1 MKQLDSY
8 PTRGRK
14 APRTDDLCKVLFN
27 NRYRPGILMASDKL
41 KYHRA
46 RIGSG
51 RRIHCNEFM
60 GHDNLAPFIEIR
72 DLTVQFGDV
81 EALHNINLTIEEG
94 ESVGILGRSGSGKS
108 VLMHVLRG
116 VESFPGISGSVIFH
130 IARCKKCRHVEPP
143 SHVGEK
149 CRCGGVLDAHEAD
162 FTSQEINDPLRRD
175 IVRRIAIMLQRTFA
189 LYGDE
194 RVIVNV
200 MRAVEE
206 TGESMSVHRA
216 ADLLDEV
223 NMSHRLMHVARELSG
238 GEKQRVVLA
247 RQLAKSPMILL
258 ADEPTGTLDP
268 ATAKVVHESIKR
280 AVNDFNMTLIIT
292 SHWEDVMVE
301 LADRAILL
309 DQGEIKAEGKP
320 KDVAA
325 QFLAMAGE
333 LGKREEVIV
342 GPTIIK
348 AGNLSKRY
356 ISIDRGVV
364 KAVDNVS
371 LDVKEGEIFGLVG
384 VSGGGKTTLS
394 KMVSGIITPTGGSIS
409 VRVGDEWVDM
419 TVLGSSGRGRATK
432 YIGVLHQEYTLY
444 PSRSVLENLTEAIGL
459 SLPFELAER
468 KAIHTLE
475 TVGFNEDQA
484 ETVLSKMP
492 DELSE
497 GERHRVA
504 MAQVLI
510 KEPSIVILDEPT
522 GTMDA
527 ITKIEVTKSI
537 LSAREE
543 LGETFVIVSHD
554 MDFVKNVCDRAM
566 LMRNGKA
573 VFAGLPQ
580 EVLAKITEEEEMEML
595 GS

>member
-1 MKQLDSY
+1 
-8 PTRGRK
+8 
-14 APRTDDLCKVLFN
+14 
-27 NRYRPGILMASDKL
+27 
-41 KYHRA
+41 
-46 RIGSG
+46 
-51 RRIHCNEFM
+51 
-60 GHDNLAPFIEIR
+60 LAPFIEIK
-72 DLTVQFGDV
+72 DLTVRFGEV
-81 EALHNINLTIEEG
+81 VALRNVNLVIEEG

-116 VESFPGISGSVIFH
+116 VESFQDISGSVIYH
-130 IARCKKCRHVEPP
+130 VARCSKCHHVEPP
-143 SHVGEK
+143 SHVGRSCK
-149 CRCGGVLDAHEAD
+149 CGSTLEPFDAD
-162 FTSQEINDPLRRD
+162 FVSLDINDPLRRD
-175 IVRRIAIMLQRTFA
+175 VVKRIAIMLQRTFA

-206 TGESMSVHRA
+206 TGDTMSVHVA

-223 NMSHRLMHVARELSG
+223 NLSHRLMHVARELSG

-268 ATAKVVHESIKR
+268 ATARVVHDSIKR
-280 AVNDFNMTLIIT
+280 AVNDFKMTLIIT

-301 LADRAILL
+301 LTQRAILL

-325 QFLAMAGE
+325 QFLAMAGT
-333 LGKREEVIV
+333 LAKREEVELGEPMI
-342 GPTIIK
+342 
-348 AGNLSKRY
+348 
-356 ISIDRGVV
+356 
-364 KAVDNVS
+364 KAVDEVS
-371 LDVKEGEIFGLVG
+371 LEVNEGEIFGLVG
-384 VSGGGKTTLS
+384 ISGGGKTTLS
-394 KMVSGIITPTGGSIS
+394 KMISGILTPTGGSIS

-419 TVLGSSGRGRATK
+419 TVLGSNGRGRATK
-432 YIGVLHQEYTLY
+432 YIGILHQEYTLY
-444 PSRSVLENLTEAIGL
+444 PSRSVIENLTEAIGL

-475 TVGFNEDQA
+475 TVGFSEEQA
-484 ETVLSKMP
+484 EAVLEKMP
-492 DELSE
+492 HELSE

-510 KEPSIVILDEPT
+510 KEPRIVVLDEPT

-527 ITKIEVTKSI
+527 ITKIEVTNSI
-537 LSAREE
+537 LNAREE
-543 LGETFVIVSHD
+543 LGETFIIVSHD

-566 LMRNGKA
+566 LMRNGRA
-573 VFAGLPQ
+573 IFTGLPD
-580 EVLAKITEEEEMEML
+580 EVLSRITEEEEKEML

>member
-1 MKQLDSY
+1 
-8 PTRGRK
+8 
-14 APRTDDLCKVLFN
+14 
-27 NRYRPGILMASDKL
+27 
-41 KYHRA
+41 
-46 RIGSG
+46 
-51 RRIHCNEFM
+51 M
-60 GHDNLAPFIEIR
+60 GHDSLAPFIEIK
-72 DLTVQFGDV
+72 DLTVRFGDV
-81 EALHNINLTIEEG
+81 EALHNINLVIEEG

-116 VESFPGISGSVIFH
+116 VESFPGMSGSVIYH
-130 IARCKKCRHVEPP
+130 VARCEKCRHVELP
-143 SHVGEK
+143 GRAGDK
-149 CRCGGVLDAHEAD
+149 CRCGGVLKHIDAD
-162 FTSQEINDPLRRD
+162 FVALDINDPLRRD
-175 IVRRIAIMLQRTFA
+175 IVKRIAIMLQRTFA

-223 NMSHRLMHVARELSG
+223 NLSHRLMHVARELSG

-247 RQLAKSPMILL
+247 RQLAKSPMVLL

-268 ATAKVVHESIKR
+268 GTAKVVHESIKR

-301 LADRAILL
+301 LTSRAILL
-309 DQGEIKAEGKP
+309 DQGMIKAEGSP

-333 LGKREEVIV
+333 LGRREDVEV
-342 GPTIIK
+342 GAPIIRAK
-348 AGNLSKRY
+348 DLAKRY

-371 LDVKEGEIFGLVG
+371 LEVNEGEIFGLVG

-394 KMVSGIITPTGGSIS
+394 KMVSGIITPTSGSIS
-409 VRVGDEWVDM
+409 VRVGDEWVDL
-419 TVLGSSGRGRATK
+419 TVLGSAGRGRATK
-432 YIGVLHQEYTLY
+432 YIGILHQEYTLY
-444 PSRSVLENLTEAIGL
+444 PSRSVIENLTESIGL

-475 TVGFNEDQA
+475 TVGFSEDQA
-484 ETVLSKMP
+484 VTVLSKMP

-537 LSAREE
+537 LNAREE

-573 VFAGLPQ
+573 VFEGLPD
-580 EVLAKITEEEEMEML
+580 EVLAKITEEEEKEML

>member
-1 MKQLDSY
+1 VAFIAWNSHHTQF
-8 PTRGRK
+8 T
-14 APRTDDLCKVLFN
+14 
-27 NRYRPGILMASDKL
+27 
-41 KYHRA
+41 
-46 RIGSG
+46 
-51 RRIHCNEFM
+51 

-72 DLTVQFGDV
+72 DLTVRFGEV
-81 EALHNINLTIEEG
+81 VALSNINLEIEEG

-116 VESFPGISGSVIFH
+116 VESFPGISGSVIYH
-130 IARCKKCRHVEPP
+130 VARCKGCRHVEPP
-143 SHVGEK
+143 SHAGEK
-149 CRCGGVLDAHEAD
+149 CRCGGILEPSDAD
-162 FTSQEINDPLRRD
+162 FAKLDTNDPLRRD

-206 TGESMSVHRA
+206 SGDTITVHRA
-216 ADLLDEV
+216 ADLLEEV
-223 NMSHRLMHVARELSG
+223 SMSHRMMHVARELSG

-247 RQLAKSPMILL
+247 RQLAKSPMVLL

-268 ATAKVVHESIKR
+268 ATAELVHESIRR
-280 AVNDFNMTLIIT
+280 AVKDFRMTLIIT
-292 SHWEDVMVE
+292 SHWEDVMVD

-309 DQGEIKAEGKP
+309 DQGRVKSIGAP

-325 QFLAMAGE
+325 EFLAMAGE
-333 LGKREEVIV
+333 MGKREAIEV
-342 GPTIIK
+342 GEPIIK
-348 AGNLSKRY
+348 VNGLSKRY

-364 KAVDNVS
+364 KAVDGVS
-371 LDVKEGEIFGLVG
+371 FDVKEGEIFGLVG

-394 KMVSGIITPTGGSIS
+394 KMVSGIMTPTSGNVY
-409 VRVGDEWVDM
+409 VRVGDDWVDM
-419 TVLGSSGRGRATK
+419 SVLGTEGRGRATK

-444 PSRSVLENLTEAIGL
+444 PSRTVIDNLTESIGL
-459 SLPFELAER
+459 ALPFELAER

-484 ETVLSKMP
+484 DAVLSKMP

-522 GTMDA
+522 GTMDP
-527 ITKIEVTKSI
+527 ITKIEVSKSI
-537 LSAREE
+537 LNARQE

-566 LMRNGKA
+566 LMRNGRV
-573 VFAGLPQ
+573 VFIGLPD
-580 EVLAKITEEEEMEML
+580 EVLAKITEEEEQEML

>member
-1 MKQLDSY
+1 
-8 PTRGRK
+8 
-14 APRTDDLCKVLFN
+14 
-27 NRYRPGILMASDKL
+27 
-41 KYHRA
+41 
-46 RIGSG
+46 
-51 RRIHCNEFM
+51 M
-60 GHDNLAPFIEIR
+60 GHDSLAPFIEIR
-72 DLTVQFGDV
+72 DLTVRFGDV
-81 EALHNINLTIEEG
+81 VALRNINLVIEEG

-116 VESFPGISGSVIFH
+116 VESFPGLSGSVIFH
-130 IARCKKCRHVEPP
+130 VARCEKCHHVEPP
-143 SHVGEK
+143 SHTGNK
-149 CRCGGVLDAHEAD
+149 CKCGGVLLPFDAD
-162 FTSQEINDPLRRD
+162 FVALDINDPLRRD
-175 IVRRIAIMLQRTFA
+175 IVKRIAIMLQRTFA

-206 TGESMSVHRA
+206 TGDTMSVHVA

-223 NMSHRLMHVARELSG
+223 NLSHRLMHVARELSG

-247 RQLAKSPMILL
+247 RQLAKSPMVLL

-280 AVNDFNMTLIIT
+280 AVRDFKMTLIIT

-301 LADRAILL
+301 LTQRAILL

-333 LGKREEVIV
+333 LGKREDVVV
-342 GPTIIK
+342 GAPVVK
-348 AGNLSKRY
+348 ANGLAKRY

-364 KAVDNVS
+364 KAVDDVS
-371 LDVKEGEIFGLVG
+371 LEINEGEIFGLVG

-394 KMVSGIITPTGGSIS
+394 KMLSGIITPTGGSVS

-419 TVLGSSGRGRATK
+419 TVLGSNGRGRATK
-432 YIGVLHQEYTLY
+432 YIGILHQEYTLY
-444 PSRSVLENLTEAIGL
+444 PSRSVIENLTEAIGL

-475 TVGFNEDQA
+475 TVGFGEEQA
-484 ETVLSKMP
+484 EAVLEKMP

-510 KEPSIVILDEPT
+510 KEPRIVVLDEPT

-537 LSAREE
+537 LNAREE
-543 LGETFVIVSHD
+543 LGETFIIVSHD

-573 VFAGLPQ
+573 IFTGIPD
-580 EVLAKITEEEEMEML
+580 EVMAKITEEEEKEML

>member
-1 MKQLDSY
+1 
-8 PTRGRK
+8 
-14 APRTDDLCKVLFN
+14 
-27 NRYRPGILMASDKL
+27 
-41 KYHRA
+41 
-46 RIGSG
+46 
-51 RRIHCNEFM
+51 M
-60 GHDNLAPFIEIR
+60 GHDSLAPFIEIR
-72 DLTVQFGDV
+72 DLTVRFGDV
-81 EALHNINLTIEEG
+81 VALRNINLVIEEG

-116 VESFPGISGSVIFH
+116 VDSFPGMSGSVIFH
-130 IARCKKCRHVEPP
+130 VARCVKCRRVEPP
-143 SHVGEK
+143 SRTGEK
-149 CRCGGVLDAHEAD
+149 CKCGGVLDHIDAD
-162 FTSQEINDPLRRD
+162 FVAMDINDPLRRD

-206 TGESMSVHRA
+206 TGDTMSVHVA

-223 NMSHRLMHVARELSG
+223 NLSHRLMHVARELSG

-247 RQLAKSPMILL
+247 RQLAKSPMVLL

-280 AVNDFNMTLIIT
+280 AVRDFKMTLIIT

-301 LADRAILL
+301 LTQRAILL

-333 LGKREEVIV
+333 LGLREKVEV
-342 GPTIIK
+342 GAPIIK
-348 AGNLSKRY
+348 ANGLSKRY

-364 KAVDNVS
+364 KAVDNAS
-371 LDVKEGEIFGLVG
+371 LEINEGEIFGLVG
-384 VSGGGKTTLS
+384 ISGGGKTTLS
-394 KMVSGIITPTGGSIS
+394 KMLSGIITPTGGSIS
-409 VRVGDEWVDM
+409 VRVGDDWVDM
-419 TVLGSSGRGRATK
+419 TVLGPNGRGRATK
-432 YIGVLHQEYTLY
+432 YIGILHQEYTLY
-444 PSRSVLENLTEAIGL
+444 PSRSVIENLTEAIGL

-475 TVGFNEDQA
+475 TVGFGEDQA
-484 ETVLSKMP
+484 EAVLEKMP

-510 KEPSIVILDEPT
+510 KEPRIVVLDEPT

-537 LSAREE
+537 LNAREE

-573 VFAGLPQ
+573 IFTGLPD
-580 EVLAKITEEEEMEML
+580 EVLAKITEEEEKEML

>member
-1 MKQLDSY
+1 
-8 PTRGRK
+8 
-14 APRTDDLCKVLFN
+14 
-27 NRYRPGILMASDKL
+27 
-41 KYHRA
+41 
-46 RIGSG
+46 
-51 RRIHCNEFM
+51 M
-60 GHDNLAPFIEIR
+60 GHDSLATFIEIR
-72 DLTVQFGDV
+72 DLTVRFGDV
-81 EALHNINLTIEEG
+81 EALRNINLTIEEG

-116 VESFPGISGSVIFH
+116 VEAFSGISGSVIYH
-130 IARCKKCRHVEPP
+130 VARCKKCRHVEPP
-143 SHVGEK
+143 SHAGK
-149 CRCGGVLDAHEAD
+149 TCRCGGTLEPEQAD
-162 FTSQEINDPLRRD
+162 FVALDINNPLRRD
-175 IVRRIAIMLQRTFA
+175 IVKRIAIMLQRTFA

-223 NMSHRLMHVARELSG
+223 NLSHRMMHVARELSG

-268 ATAKVVHESIKR
+268 ATAKLVHESIKR
-280 AVNDFNMTLIIT
+280 AVEDFNMTLIIT

-309 DQGEIKAEGKP
+309 DQGEIKSVGAP
-320 KDVAA
+320 KDIAA
-325 QFLAMAGE
+325 EFLSMAGE
-333 LGKREEVIV
+333 LGQRKVTEV
-342 GPTIIK
+342 GEPIIK
-348 AGNLSKRY
+348 VSDLSKRY

-364 KAVDNVS
+364 KAVDGATFEVN
-371 LDVKEGEIFGLVG
+371 EGEIYGLVG

-394 KMVSGIITPTGGSIS
+394 KMISGIITPTSGQVY

-419 TVLGSSGRGRATK
+419 TVLGTNGRGRATK
-432 YIGVLHQEYTLY
+432 YIGILHQEYTLY
-444 PSRSVLENLTEAIGL
+444 PSRTVIDNLTESIGL
-459 SLPFELAER
+459 ALPFELAER

-475 TVGFNEDQA
+475 TVGFTEDQA
-484 ETVLSKMP
+484 VAVLDKMP

-497 GERHRVA
+497 GERHRIA

-537 LSAREE
+537 LNAREE

-554 MDFVKNVCDRAM
+554 MDFVRNVCDRAM
-566 LMRNGKA
+566 LMRNGRA
-573 VFAGLPQ
+573 VFKGSPD
-580 EVLAKITEEEEMEML
+580 EVLAKITEEEEKEML

>member
-1 MKQLDSY
+1 
-8 PTRGRK
+8 
-14 APRTDDLCKVLFN
+14 
-27 NRYRPGILMASDKL
+27 
-41 KYHRA
+41 
-46 RIGSG
+46 
-51 RRIHCNEFM
+51 M

-72 DLTVQFGDV
+72 DLTVRFGDV
-81 EALHNINLTIEEG
+81 EALRNINLVIEEG

-116 VESFPGISGSVIFH
+116 VESFPGLSGSVIYNV
-130 IARCKKCRHVEPP
+130 ARCKKCRQVEPP
-143 SHVGEK
+143 SQAGK
-149 CRCGGVLDAHEAD
+149 NCKCGGGILEAVAAD
-162 FTSQEINDPLRRD
+162 FAKLEINDPLRRD

-206 TGESMSVHRA
+206 SGGTMSVHRA

-223 NMSHRLMHVARELSG
+223 NMSHRMMHVARELSG

-247 RQLAKSPMILL
+247 RQLAKLPMVLL

-268 ATAKVVHESIKR
+268 STAKVVHDSIRR
-280 AVNDFNMTLIIT
+280 AANDFNMTLIIT
-292 SHWEDVMVE
+292 SHWEDVMID

-309 DQGEIKAEGKP
+309 DQGEIKAEGTP
-320 KDVAA
+320 KDVAE
-325 QFLAMAGE
+325 QFLSMAGE
-333 LGKREEVIV
+333 LGQRHPVEV
-342 GPTIIK
+342 GEPIIK
-348 AGNLSKRY
+348 VRGSSKRY

-371 LDVKEGEIFGLVG
+371 FDVYEGEIFGLVG
-384 VSGGGKTTLS
+384 ISGGGKTTLS
-394 KMVSGIITPTGGSIS
+394 KMISGLITPTNGNIA
-409 VRVGDEWVDM
+409 VRVGDDWVDM
-419 TVLGSSGRGRATK
+419 TILGSSGRGRATK

-444 PSRSVLENLTEAIGL
+444 PSRSVIENLTEAIGL
-459 SLPFELAER
+459 ALPFELAER
-468 KAIHTLE
+468 KAIHTLT
-475 TVGFNEDQA
+475 TVGFTEEQA
-484 ETVLSKMP
+484 EAVLDKMP

-497 GERHRVA
+497 GERHRIA

-527 ITKIEVTKSI
+527 ITKVEVTKSI

-554 MDFVKNVCDRAM
+554 MDFVNNVCDRAM

-573 VFAGLPQ
+573 VFTGLPKD
-580 EVLAKITEEEEMEML
+580 VLARITEEEERELL

>member
-1 MKQLDSY
+1 
-8 PTRGRK
+8 
-14 APRTDDLCKVLFN
+14 
-27 NRYRPGILMASDKL
+27 
-41 KYHRA
+41 
-46 RIGSG
+46 
-51 RRIHCNEFM
+51 M
-60 GHDNLAPFIEIR
+60 GHDSLAPFIEIR
-72 DLTVQFGDV
+72 DLTVRFGNV
-81 EALHNINLTIEEG
+81 EALRNINLTIQEG

-130 IARCKKCRHVEPP
+130 VARCMKCKHVEPP
-143 SHVGEK
+143 SLAGK
-149 CRCGGVLDAHEAD
+149 SCRCGGVLEPFDAD
-162 FTSQEINDPLRRD
+162 FVKLDINDPLRRD
-175 IVRRIAIMLQRTFA
+175 IARRIAIMLQRTFA

-206 TGESMSVHRA
+206 SGESSEAMSVHRA

-223 NMSHRLMHVARELSG
+223 NLSHRMMHVARELSG

-280 AVNDFNMTLIIT
+280 AVKDFNMTLIIT

-309 DQGEIKAEGKP
+309 DQGEIKSEGAP

-333 LGKREEVIV
+333 LSQREAAVV
-342 GPTIIK
+342 GEPIIR
-348 AGNLSKRY
+348 AYEASKRY

-371 LDVKEGEIFGLVG
+371 FEVHEGEIFGLVG

-394 KMVSGIITPTGGSIS
+394 KLISGIITPTAGNIW

-419 TVLGSSGRGRATK
+419 TILGSSGRGRATK

-444 PSRSVLENLTEAIGL
+444 PSRTVIDNLTESIGL
-459 SLPFELAER
+459 ALPFELAER
-468 KAIHTLE
+468 KAIHTLT
-475 TVGFNEDQA
+475 TVGFTEEQA
-484 ETVLSKMP
+484 EAVLGKMP

-497 GERHRVA
+497 GERHRIA

-537 LSAREE
+537 LNAREE

-573 VFAGLPQ
+573 VFTGAPDA
-580 EVLAKITEEEEMEML
+580 VLAKITEEEEKEML

>member
-1 MKQLDSY
+1 MKHRINLSSIEPRDDN
-8 PTRGRK
+8 GR
-14 APRTDDLCKVLFN
+14 TL
-27 NRYRPGILMASDKL
+27 
-41 KYHRA
+41 H
-46 RIGSG
+46 
-51 RRIHCNEFM
+51 HNEFM
-60 GHDNLAPFIEIR
+60 GHDSLAPFIEIR
-72 DLTVQFGDV
+72 DLTVQFGEV
-81 EALHNINLTIEEG
+81 VALRKINLVIEEG

-116 VESFPGISGSVIFH
+116 VESFQGISGSVIFH
-130 IARCKKCRHVEPP
+130 VARCEKCRHVEPP
-143 SHVGEK
+143 SHAGEK
-149 CRCGGVLDAHEAD
+149 CHCGGVLRAIEAD
-162 FTSQEINDPLRRD
+162 FVSLDVNNPLRRD
-175 IVRRIAIMLQRTFA
+175 IAKRIAIMLQRTFA

-223 NMSHRLMHVARELSG
+223 NLSHRLMHVARELSG

-268 ATAKVVHESIKR
+268 STARVVHDSIKR
-280 AVNDFNMTLIIT
+280 AVQDFKMTLIIT
-292 SHWEDVMVE
+292 SHWEDVMIE

-309 DQGEIKAEGKP
+309 DQGEIKAIGAP
-320 KDVAA
+320 KEVAA

-333 LGKREEVIV
+333 LGKREEVKV
-342 GPTIIK
+342 GAPIIK
-348 AGNLSKRY
+348 ANNLAKRY

-364 KAVDNVS
+364 KAVDDVS
-371 LDVKEGEIFGLVG
+371 LEVKEGEIFGLVG

-394 KMVSGIITPTGGSIS
+394 KMVSGIITPTSGSIS
-409 VRVGDEWVDM
+409 VRVGDEWVDL
-419 TVLGSSGRGRATK
+419 TVLGSNGRGRATK
-432 YIGVLHQEYTLY
+432 YIGILHQEYTLY

-475 TVGFNEDQA
+475 TVGFTEDQA
-484 ETVLSKMP
+484 EAVLTKMP

-510 KEPSIVILDEPT
+510 KEPRIVILDEPT

-537 LSAREE
+537 LNAREE

-554 MDFVKNVCDRAM
+554 MDFVRNVCDRAM

-573 VFAGLPQ
+573 VFTGLPD
-580 EVLAKITEEEEMEML
+580 EVLAKITEQEEKEML

>member
-1 MKQLDSY
+1 M
-8 PTRGRK
+8 
-14 APRTDDLCKVLFN
+14 
-27 NRYRPGILMASDKL
+27 
-41 KYHRA
+41 
-46 RIGSG
+46 
-51 RRIHCNEFM
+51 
-60 GHDNLAPFIEIR
+60 APFIEIR
-72 DLTVQFGDV
+72 DLTVRFGEV
-81 EALHNINLTIEEG
+81 EALRNVNLVIEEG
-94 ESVGILGRSGSGKS
+94 EAVGILGRSGSGKS

-116 VESFPGISGSVIFH
+116 VESFPGLSGSIIYHV
-130 IARCKKCRHVEPP
+130 ARCKACRHVEPP

-149 CRCGGVLDAHEAD
+149 CRCGGVLEPFDAD
-162 FTSQEINDPLRRD
+162 FVKLDLNDPLRRD

-206 TGESMSVHRA
+206 SGDSISVHRA

-223 NMSHRLMHVARELSG
+223 NLSHRMMHVARELSG

-247 RQLAKSPMILL
+247 RQLAKSPMVLL

-268 ATAKVVHESIKR
+268 ATAEVVHESIR
-280 AVNDFNMTLIIT
+280 NAVKDFRMTLIIT
-292 SHWEDVMVE
+292 SHWEDVMVT
-301 LADRAILL
+301 LTDRAILL
-309 DQGEIKAEGKP
+309 DGGEIKAIGDP
-320 KDVAA
+320 KEVAA
-325 QFLAMAGE
+325 QFRAMAGE
-333 LGKREEVIV
+333 LGKREAVEVGEPVIRV
-342 GPTIIK
+342 RD
-348 AGNLSKRY
+348 LSKRY

-371 LDVKEGEIFGLVG
+371 FEVMEGEIFGLVG

-394 KMVSGIITPTGGSIS
+394 KLISGIITPTLGNAY
-409 VRVGDEWVDM
+409 VRVGDDWVDM
-419 TVLGSSGRGRATK
+419 TVLGSEGRGRATK

-444 PSRSVLENLTEAIGL
+444 PSRSVLDNLTEAIGL
-459 SLPFELAER
+459 ALPFELAER

-475 TVGFNEDQA
+475 TVGFSEEQA
-484 ETVLSKMP
+484 DMVLTKMP

-510 KEPSIVILDEPT
+510 KEPRIIILDEPT

-527 ITKIEVTKSI
+527 ITKVEVTKSI
-537 LSAREE
+537 LNARAE

-554 MDFVKNVCDRAM
+554 MDFVRNVCDRAL

-573 VFAGLPQ
+573 VALGKPE
-580 EVLAKITEEEEMEML
+580 EVLARITEEEEQEML
-595 GS
+595 RS

>member
-1 MKQLDSY
+1 MID
-8 PTRGRK
+8 
-14 APRTDDLCKVLFN
+14 
-27 NRYRPGILMASDKL
+27 
-41 KYHRA
+41 
-46 RIGSG
+46 
-51 RRIHCNEFM
+51 
-60 GHDNLAPFIEIR
+60 LAPFIEIR
-72 DLTVQFGDV
+72 DLTVRFGDV
-81 EALHNINLTIEEG
+81 VALRNINLVIEEG
-94 ESVGILGRSGSGKS
+94 KSVGILGRSGCGKS

-116 VESFPGISGSVIFH
+116 VESFPDISGSVIFH
-130 IARCKKCRHVEPP
+130 VARCEKCHHVEMP
-143 SHVGEK
+143 SKAGES
-149 CRCGGVLDAHEAD
+149 CRCGGVLSPVDAD
-162 FTSQEINDPLRRD
+162 FVKLDINDPLRRD
-175 IVRRIAIMLQRTFA
+175 ITQRIAIMLQRTFA

-194 RVIVNV
+194 RVITNV

-206 TGESMSVHRA
+206 KGDTMSVHRA

-223 NMSHRLMHVARELSG
+223 NLSHRLMHVARELSG

-268 ATAKVVHESIKR
+268 GTARVVHESIKR
-280 AVNDFNMTLIIT
+280 AVKDFHMTLVIT
-292 SHWEDVMVE
+292 SHWEDVMIE
-301 LADRAILL
+301 LTDKAILL
-309 DQGEIKAEGKP
+309 DEGEIKAEGKP
-320 KDVAA
+320 TDIAA
-325 QFLAMAGE
+325 KFLAMAGT
-333 LGKREEVIV
+333 LGKREEVEL
-342 GPTIIK
+342 GAPIIK
-348 AGNLSKRY
+348 ANGLAKRY

-364 KAVDNVS
+364 KAVDSVS
-371 LDVKEGEIFGLVG
+371 LEINEGEIFGLVG

-394 KMVSGIITPTGGSIS
+394 KMISGIITPTGGSIS
-409 VRVGDEWVDM
+409 VRVGDDWVDM
-419 TVLGSSGRGRATK
+419 TVLGSNGRGRATK

-444 PSRSVLENLTEAIGL
+444 PSRSVIENLTEAIGL

-475 TVGFNEDQA
+475 TVGFSEEHA
-484 ETVLSKMP
+484 EEVLSKMP

-510 KEPSIVILDEPT
+510 KEPRIVILDEPT

-537 LSAREE
+537 LNARQE

-554 MDFVKNVCDRAM
+554 MDFVRNVCDRAM
-566 LMRNGKA
+566 LMRNGQA
-573 VFAGLPQ
+573 IFTGLPS
-580 EVLAKITEEEEMEML
+580 EVLDKITEEEEKEML

>member
-1 MKQLDSY
+1 MLPIPIFFGEISVTIVIGE
-8 PTRGRK
+8 TRSELRIN
-14 APRTDDLCKVLFN
+14 LSSIM
-27 NRYRPGILMASDKL
+27 PGLIPDEPYITLNLRGM
-41 KYHRA
+41 
-46 RIGSG
+46 I
-51 RRIHCNEFM
+51 
-60 GHDNLAPFIEIR
+60 NLAPFIEIR
-72 DLTVQFGDV
+72 DLTVRFGDV
-81 EALHNINLTIEEG
+81 VALRNINLVINEG
-94 ESVGILGRSGSGKS
+94 ESVGILGRSGCGKS

-116 VESFPGISGSVIFH
+116 VEAFSGMTGSVIFH
-130 IARCKKCRHVEPP
+130 VARCEKCRRTEPP

-149 CRCGGVLDAHEAD
+149 CSCGGVLKAQKAD
-162 FTSQEINDPLRRD
+162 FVTMDINDPLRRD
-175 IVRRIAIMLQRTFA
+175 IARRIAIMLQRTFA

-194 RVIVNV
+194 RVITNV

-206 TGESMSVHRA
+206 MGTSMSVHHA

-223 NMSHRLMHVARELSG
+223 NLSHRLMHVARELSG

-268 ATAKVVHESIKR
+268 ATANVVHESIKR
-280 AVNDFNMTLIIT
+280 AVQDFHMTLIIT

-309 DQGEIKAEGKP
+309 DGGEIKAEGDP

-325 QFLAMAGE
+325 QFLAMAGT
-333 LGKREEVIV
+333 LGQREKAEV
-342 GPTIIK
+342 GEPIIK
-348 AGNLSKRY
+348 AGGLAKRY

-371 LDVKEGEIFGLVG
+371 FEVNEGEIFGLVG

-394 KMVSGIITPTGGSIS
+394 KMVSGIITPTAGSIS
-409 VRVGDEWVDM
+409 VRVGDDWVDM
-419 TVLGSSGRGRATK
+419 TVLGSNGRGRATK
-432 YIGVLHQEYTLY
+432 YIGILHQEYTLY
-444 PSRSVLENLTEAIGL
+444 PSRSVIENLTEAIGL

-475 TVGFNEDQA
+475 TVGFSEEQA
-484 ETVLSKMP
+484 EAVLSKMP

-510 KEPSIVILDEPT
+510 KEPRIVILDEPT

-537 LSAREE
+537 LNAREE

-566 LMRNGKA
+566 LMRNGQA
-573 VFAGLPQ
+573 IFAGLPD
-580 EVLAKITEEEEMEML
+580 EVLAKITEEEEKEML

>member
-1 MKQLDSY
+1 M
-8 PTRGRK
+8 
-14 APRTDDLCKVLFN
+14 
-27 NRYRPGILMASDKL
+27 
-41 KYHRA
+41 
-46 RIGSG
+46 
-51 RRIHCNEFM
+51 
-60 GHDNLAPFIEIR
+60 APFIEIR
-72 DLTVQFGDV
+72 DLTVRFGDTA
-81 EALHNINLTIEEG
+81 ALRNLNLAIEEG
-94 ESVGILGRSGSGKS
+94 EAVGILGRSGSGKS

-116 VESFPGISGSVIFH
+116 VEAFPGISGSVIFH
-130 IARCKKCRHVEPP
+130 VARCEKCRHVEPP
-143 SHVGEK
+143 SQAGKK
-149 CRCGGVLDAHEAD
+149 CRCGGTLKPIDAD
-162 FTSQEINDPLRRD
+162 FVALDINDPLRRD

-206 TGESMSVHRA
+206 TGESMSVQRA

-223 NMSHRLMHVARELSG
+223 NMSHRMMHVARELSG

-247 RQLAKSPMILL
+247 RQLAKSPMMLL

-280 AVNDFNMTLIIT
+280 AAEDFNMTLIIT
-292 SHWEDVMVE
+292 SHWEDVMIE

-309 DQGEIKAEGKP
+309 ENGEIQMEGAP

-325 QFLAMAGE
+325 RFLAMAGE
-333 LGKREEVIV
+333 LGKREQAHL
-342 GPTIIK
+342 GAPIIK
-348 AGNLSKRY
+348 AKNLSKRY

-371 LDVKEGEIFGLVG
+371 LEVLEGEIFGIVG

-394 KMVSGIITPTGGSIS
+394 KMISGIITPTNGSIS
-409 VRVGDEWVDM
+409 MRVGDEWIDL
-419 TVLGSSGRGRATK
+419 TVLGSNGRGRATR

-444 PSRSVLENLTEAIGL
+444 PSRSVIENLTEAIGL

-475 TVGFNEDQA
+475 AVGFTEEQA
-484 ETVLSKMP
+484 EAVLSKMP

-527 ITKIEVTKSI
+527 ITKIEVTRSI
-537 LSAREE
+537 LNAREE

-554 MDFVKNVCDRAM
+554 MDFVRNVCDRAM
-566 LMRNGKA
+566 LMRNGRG
-573 VFAGLPQ
+573 VFTGLPA
-580 EVLAKITEEEEMEML
+580 EVLSRVTEEEEKEML
-595 GS
+595 RS